1 MNKKILIIGSTG
13 KLGSK
18 LLSYSYNED
27 ISINAITCFSNKKKL
42 INQTKK
48 FNINKS
54 FVLSILSEKK
64 KFLKF
69 ISKTKFSIIYFL
81 DYGSSSLIFLDKILK
96 NNSGATIAIANKE
109 MIIAGGHLFKDQFT
123 QSNNN
128 LVPLDSEH
136 FSLFR
141 LNPNDSET
149 KSLYITASGGPFYFN
164 KGINLKS
171 VSQKEVISHPK
182 WKMGINNSI
191 DSSNFIN
198 KILEIFELS
207 IIFNINISKIDFLI
221 SKEAYIHSLIC
232 FRDNTISI
240 NCFENDMLIPLI
252 KPLTHKFKS
261 NDLNIKS
268 KKYLDFT
275 NLKIE
280 KFNDKRFKI
289 FKYLKEIK
297 KFSHNQQISF
307 MILNNYAHINY
318 LNGKL
323 RYSKII
329 DFIFDK
335 IEPQKDMKFTTFH
348 DILQYID
355 KLKSKY
361 ENFK

>member
-1 MNKKILIIGSTG
+1 MKKKILIIGSTG

-18 LLSYSYNED
+18 LLSYSYKEG

-54 FVLSILSEKK
+54 FALSTLSEKNN
-64 KFLKF
+64 FLEF
-69 ISKTKFSIIYFL
+69 ISKAKFSIVYFL
-81 DYGSSSLIFLDKILK
+81 DCGSSSLIFLDKILK
-96 NNSGATIAIANKE
+96 NNSGCTVAIANKE
-109 MIIAGGHLFKDQFT
+109 MIIAGGPLFRNQFIK
-123 QSNNN
+123 SNNN

-149 KSLYITASGGPFYFN
+149 KFLYITASGGPFYFN
-164 KGINLKS
+164 KDINLKS

-221 SKEAYIHSLIC
+221 SKEAFIHSLIC
-232 FRDNTISI
+232 FKDNTISI
-240 NCFENDMLIPLI
+240 NCFDNDMLIPLI
-252 KPLTHKFKS
+252 KPLTDKFKS

-268 KKYLDFT
+268 TKYLDFT
-275 NLKIE
+275 NLKTE

-289 FKYLKEIK
+289 FKYLKTIK

-329 DFIFDK
+329 DFIFDR
-335 IEPQKDMKFTTFH
+335 IEPQKNMNFATFH
-348 DILQYID
+348 DILKYID
-355 KLKSKY
+355 KLQSKY
-361 ENFK
+361 ENHK